1 MTLGEYI
8 KNYLRENNMTYR
20 ELAQRCDG
28 VSHQYLYVLANG
40 KNPSTGKRSIPSLEK
55 VRSIARAM
63 GVTLTDIL
71 RAVDDFQITLEEPTA
86 KNLMEPPKNHIPL
99 VGAIA
104 AGEPIFDEFV
114 DEFVDTNINADC
126 ALIVRGNSMLPL
138 YHDGDIV
145 YIRECPEIAY
155 NGQIAAVIVEDE
167 ATLKR
172 VYKGPQIRL
181 KSENT
186 DYKDIVIDPAE
197 KSVRILGKVV
207 AFTRILHED

>member
-1 MTLGEYI
+1 MDFAERLKTAMQLRGVRAAELSERSGI
-8 KNYLRENNMTYR
+8 NQGDISNYLSGKYKAKQDRVYTFAQILEVNPAWLMGYEVPMT
-20 ELAQRCDG
+20 
-28 VSHQYLYVLANG
+28 VSG
-40 KNPSTGKRSIPSLEK
+40 IRPPTGH
-55 VRSIARAM
+55 
-63 GVTLTDIL
+63 
-71 RAVDDFQITLEEPTA
+71 
-86 KNLMEPPKNHIPL
+86 HIPL

-155 NGQIAAVIVEDE
+155 NGQIAAVIVDDE

-172 VYKGPQIRL
+172 VYKGAQIRL
-181 KSENT
+181 KSENS
-186 DYKDIVIDPAE
+186 DYQDILINPAE

-207 AFTRILHED
+207 AFTRILHEE